1 LLDLLRAGEVEPAET
16 TLDEM
21 DAIVDLLAEMDYP
34 DGMTNGLRRTTD
46 VARSLVER
54 SRSDLTATVVQE
66 RLRRELGG

>member
-1 LLDLLRAGEVEPAET
+1 
-16 TLDEM
+16 M
-21 DAIVDLLAEMDYP
+21 DGFVDLLAEIDYP

-66 RLRRELGG
+66 RLRRDLGERQDL